1 MTKSNNS
8 DTIKFMKIRLLTL
21 TTIFL
26 TLSILG
32 CKSTEQTEEL
42 PEKNIEVA
50 EKVAETPA
58 KPTPTIEEDSEYKRS
73 IGTEKNISLD
83 TFYADK
89 TAIIKKISELN
100 VIMANRD
107 YNSWL
112 KYIDS
117 ASREYWSKPANLA
130 KASEKLPKN
139 LKGVKL
145 RTLQDYFV
153 YVFIPARRGRQID
166 EIRYNSEDSIKAV
179 QVSHK
184 DDGTRGVIIYYNF
197 IKQDGD
203 WKVYIP
209 EL

>member
-1 MTKSNNS
+1 
-8 DTIKFMKIRLLTL
+8 MKIRLLTL

-42 PEKNIEVA
+42 PEKNIEVP

-58 KPTPTIEEDSEYKRS
+58 KPTPPIEEDSEYKRS

-83 TFYADK
+83 AFYADK

>member
-1 MTKSNNS
+1 MAV
-8 DTIKFMKIRLLTL
+8 F
-21 TTIFL
+21 FVF
-26 TLSILG
+26 SIYG
-32 CKSTEQTEEL
+32 CKSTEQVEDL
-42 PEKNIEVA
+42 PEKEIEA
-50 EKVAETPA
+50 PEKPAETPA
-58 KPTPTIEEDSEYKRS
+58 PPVEEDSEYKRS
-73 IGTEKNISLD
+73 IGTEKDISFD
-83 TFYADK
+83 TFSADK
-89 TAIIKKISELN
+89 ATIIEKISELN

-112 KYIDS
+112 KYIDP
-117 ASREYWSKPANLA
+117 ASREYWSQAAHLA

-145 RTLQDYFV
+145 RTLQDYFI

-166 EIRYNSEDSIKAV
+166 EIRYNSKDSIKAV

-184 DDGTRGVIIYYNF
+184 DDGTRGIIIYYNF
-197 IKQDGD
+197 TKQDGD